1 MPTQE
6 EVLEAIH
13 KLDCATYKD
22 LKQYFGLE
30 GLKGSSNLPQRLK
43 ALERDGL
50 IAVFRF
56 GRRTLIVPTE
66 LKYTKEE
73 IEEFLKGI
81 GAKLKTRGRPEGL
94 VEIRE
99 ENLMKVLRFIRE
111 NKVVTIRQVK
121 DAMNWNWKTTV
132 KYINKLLEDQMIFEI
147 RCGKLRMFTIS
158 LI

>member
-13 KLDCATYKD
+13 KLGCATYKE

-30 GLKGSSNLPQRLK
+30 NLKGSSNLPQRLR

-66 LKYTKEE
+66 LRYTQEE
-73 IEEFLKGI
+73 IEEFLHEI
-81 GAKLKTRGRPEGL
+81 GAKLKIRGRPEGL
-94 VEIRE
+94 LEIRE

-111 NKVVTIRQVK
+111 RKIVTAYQVQK
-121 DAMNWNWKTTV
+121 AMGWNWRTTM
-132 KYINKLLEDQMIFEI
+132 KYINKLVEDQIIFVVKHDN
-147 RCGKLRMFTIS
+147 RTFYTIS

>member
-13 KLDCATYKD
+13 KLGCATYRE

-30 GLKGSSNLPQRLK
+30 NLKGSSNLPQRLK

-56 GRRTLIVPTE
+56 GRRSLIVPTE

-73 IEEFLKGI
+73 IEEFLREI

-99 ENLMKVLRFIRE
+99 ECLLKVLKFIRE
-111 NKVVTIRQVK
+111 NKIVTARQVQE
-121 DAMNWNWKTTV
+121 AMGWNWRTTM
-132 KYINKLLEDQMIFEI
+132 KYLNRLLEDGLIFEI
-147 RCGKLRMFTIS
+147 QNGKHRLYTIS

>member
-1 MPTQE
+1 LPTQE

-13 KLDCATYKD
+13 KLGCATYKE

-30 GLKGSSNLPQRLK
+30 NLKGSSNLPQRLR

-66 LKYTKEE
+66 LRYTQEE
-73 IEEFLKGI
+73 IEEFLHEI
-81 GAKLKTRGRPEGL
+81 GAKLKIRGRPEGL
-94 VEIRE
+94 LEIRE

-111 NKVVTIRQVK
+111 RKIVTAYQVQK
-121 DAMNWNWKTTV
+121 AMGWNWRTTM
-132 KYINKLLEDQMIFEI
+132 KYINKLVEDQIIFVVKHDN
-147 RCGKLRMFTIS
+147 RTFYTIS